1 MSGTRSRTA
10 RWIAHIPLLLL
21 SIACIAPIAL
31 MVSISLSSGERIAAT
46 GYSFWPQDINLE
58 AYEYVFMASERIFR
72 AYGVSLF
79 VTITGTF
86 LSLLVMSMI
95 AYPLSR
101 RDYIHR
107 GKLMFYVVFT
117 MLFHGGLVPTYIVIS
132 NYLQMK
138 DTLWV
143 LILPYLA
150 APWFIIMLRTYFS
163 QLSHEIIEAA
173 TVDGCSE
180 KRILFTLIIPMSK
193 PALATIGLLT
203 VLRYWND
210 WFLGLLYIDST
221 NLYPL
226 QLLLY
231 VMMANIQE
239 LLRTALDTGIV
250 EIADFPSEAAR
261 MAMALVVAGPM
272 LLVFPFFQKYFVK
285 GLADGAV
292 KG

>member
-1 MSGTRSRTA
+1 MTETQRRGTA
-10 RWIAHIPLLLL
+10 WLNHIPLLIL
-21 SIACIAPIAL
+21 SFICIAPIAL
-31 MVSISLSSGERIAAT
+31 MISISLSSAESITAF
-46 GYSFWPQDINLE
+46 GYSFFPHALDGK
-58 AYEYVFMASERIFR
+58 AYAYVLSASERIVR

-79 VTITGTF
+79 VTLLGTC
-86 LSLLVMSMI
+86 LSLLVVSMI

-101 RDYIHR
+101 RDYMHR

-117 MLFHGGLVPTYIVIS
+117 MLFNGGLVPTYIFVS
-132 NYLQMK
+132 KYLHLK
-138 DTLWV
+138 DTVWA

-150 APWFIIMLRTYFS
+150 APWFIAMLRTYFA
-163 QLSHEIIEAA
+163 QLSHEVIEAA

-180 KRILFTLIIPMSK
+180 FRILFTLVIPMSK
-193 PALATIGLLT
+193 PALATVGLLT

-210 WFLGLLYIDST
+210 WFLGLLYIDDT
-221 NLYPL
+221 HLYTL

-239 LLRTALDTGIV
+239 LLKTAADTGIL
-250 EIADFPSEAAR
+250 EIADFPSESAR
-261 MAMALVVAGPM
+261 MAMALIVAGPM

-285 GLADGAV
+285 GLTDGAV